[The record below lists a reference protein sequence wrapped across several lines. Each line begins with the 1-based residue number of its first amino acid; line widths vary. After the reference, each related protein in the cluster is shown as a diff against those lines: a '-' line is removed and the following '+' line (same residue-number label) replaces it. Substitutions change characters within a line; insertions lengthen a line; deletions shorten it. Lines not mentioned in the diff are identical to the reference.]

1 MYCERCN
8 RLVYKAQC
16 PGCGRRDLRLPG
28 GEDFCFLA
36 EPEHLW
42 TQALRDILTDHG
54 IEFME
59 RNVYGAGQVKRTG
72 IPERVRFFVRY
83 RDHAQAAELNE
94 AFFSGSFDFE
104 ME

>member
-8 RLVYKAQC
+8 RLVYKAKC

-28 GEDFCFLA
+28 SEDFCFLA

-42 TQALRDILTDHG
+42 TQALRD
-54 IEFME
+54 
-59 RNVYGAGQVKRTG
+59 GAGQVKRTG
-72 IPERVRFFVRY
+72 IPQRVRFFVRY

>member
-1 MYCERCN
+1 MEKM
-8 RLVYKAQC
+8 RLFAFADEADKM
-16 PGCGRRDLRLPG
+16 
-28 GEDFCFLA
+28 LA
-36 EPEHLW
+36 GQIRAMQEN
-42 TQALRDILTDHG
+42 G
-54 IEFME
+54 IEYLE